1 MAKEGWQ
8 RGSRGDEIKLKPARE
23 PVSGRL
29 INSIGDSR
37 PEREVRPSPVG
48 SDTTSKSNRDGST

>member
-1 MAKEGWQ
+1 MAKQEGWQ
-8 RGSRGDEIKLKPARE
+8 RGSRGDEIKTKPARE

-37 PEREVRPSPVG
+37 SESEVRPRPVG
-48 SDTTSKSNRDGST
+48 SDQNSNRDGRA